1 MFLTMCIAFY
11 IVPIPENMI
20 GKIVF
25 SAIWVIIGL
34 LLSYFILGK
43 KNMKRKWYISFEGF
57 SHVIN

>member
-1 MFLTMCIAFY
+1 MTFKNALIFTIFMSLTMCIAFY

-25 SAIWVIIGL
+25 SAIWVIISL

-43 KNMKRKWYISFEGF
+43 ESMKRK
-57 SHVIN
+57 